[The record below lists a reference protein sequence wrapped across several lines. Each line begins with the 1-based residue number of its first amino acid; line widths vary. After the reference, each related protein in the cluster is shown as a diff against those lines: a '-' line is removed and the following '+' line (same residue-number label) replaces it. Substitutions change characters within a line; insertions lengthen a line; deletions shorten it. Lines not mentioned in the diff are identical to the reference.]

1 MLEEH
6 SDRIAA
12 FMIET
17 VEGNAGTIVPPDGYL
32 TAVRQLC
39 SKYNVLFIAD
49 EIQCGFGRTGYFMAY
64 DCENVKPDMV
74 VLGKSLTGGAY
85 SMGLTLGSRE
95 AVVTFK
101 PGQYV
106 VVLKL
111 CFVLQG
117 K

>member
-1 MLEEH
+1 MLEQH

-32 TAVRQLC
+32 TEVRHLC

-64 DCENVKPDMV
+64 DCENIKPDMV
-74 VLGKSLTGGAY
+74 VLGKSLTAGAY
-85 SMGLTLGSRE
+85 AMGLTLGSRE
-95 AVVTFK
+95 AIGTFK

-106 VVLKL
+106 IIPNASLPIER
-111 CFVLQG
+111 
-117 K
+117 